1 MRCNVFAFGLNTAL
15 LEMRNSTA
23 PSVTLCTSTV
33 LCTNSRAVLDTEE
46 EMKTRKIFM
55 NNSVP
60 WKVQLLTLLVAVAV
74 SLAQNTRGGGGFVG
88 VIAGGFG
95 GGGGGGGG
103 CGGGGCGGGFGGGGG
118 YGGGFGGSSGGC
130 RYWCRT
136 NIGQYYCCEGG
147 GNNINYPVVKPG
159 RCPPVRPQCPPVRT
173 FRPPST
179 CSSDSSC
186 AGSDKCCYDTCLRH
200 HTCKPPNFYG

>member
-1 MRCNVFAFGLNTAL
+1 MV
-15 LEMRNSTA
+15 S
-23 PSVTLCTSTV
+23 
-33 LCTNSRAVLDTEE
+33 
-46 EMKTRKIFM
+46 
-55 NNSVP
+55 
-60 WKVQLLTLLVAVAV
+60 KVQLLTLLATVAV

-95 GGGGGGGG
+95 GGGGG
-103 CGGGGCGGGFGGGGG
+103 CGGGGCGGGFGGGGCSG
-118 YGGGFGGSSGGC
+118 GGCGGGFGGGGGGC

-136 NIGQYYCCEGG
+136 NFGQYYCCEGG
-147 GNNINYPVVKPG
+147 GSNNGHYPVVKPG

-186 AGSDKCCYDTCLRH
+186 GGSDKCCYDTCLRH